1 MVERKY
7 ASFFEI
13 IDLVERVFPPK
24 SEMNYI
30 KISSQELVSRFN
42 EEVEKSGF
50 YFKEE
55 TLVRARRVISQY
67 QDYNYN
73 RNSVYIGARPD
84 QDYGFDQMNYSIQN
98 N

>member
-50 YFKEE
+50 YFK
-55 TLVRARRVISQY
+55 
-67 QDYNYN
+67 
-73 RNSVYIGARPD
+73 
-84 QDYGFDQMNYSIQN
+84 
-98 N
+98 